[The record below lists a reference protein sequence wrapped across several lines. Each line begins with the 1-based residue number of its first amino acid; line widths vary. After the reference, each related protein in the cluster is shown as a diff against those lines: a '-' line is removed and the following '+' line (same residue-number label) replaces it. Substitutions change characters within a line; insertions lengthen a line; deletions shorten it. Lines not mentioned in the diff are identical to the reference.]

1 MRLSLRS
8 KIMIAILAAVIA
20 TEALAVWA
28 INRRIEAGASR
39 ESNAQAQAQA
49 AQARA
54 LYTERANTLLAE
66 GEAVSFYPAVIA
78 AIEGQN
84 AQPLL
89 TWSSR
94 VNTAQGSHVTVVN
107 KDGKVV
113 ARGHDPDRKGDDLTN
128 LEGVRMAL
136 AGEKVSGAEEGDEL
150 GLALRGYAPVRQ
162 QGTSG
167 AIVGAVMIADAFDD
181 RLLDRL
187 GGSEGRAADLRV
199 EAGAGGADRCDSPA
213 GRDSATCSFSVTSP
227 SGRPAATV
235 ALSVPLLDI
244 DEARADAR
252 RAAWLVLAGVL
263 VAGVAGSWLLSG
275 SLTRR
280 LGRLTGAAQ
289 SIAAGDFDRPTG
301 VGGSDEIGV
310 LARSLDTMREQVGA
324 ATGAL
329 KNERD
334 VLDAVLGSV
343 EDGILMT
350 EHSGRVAVANGRW
363 RELLGGTGLP
373 AARDLVRIGGAGGT
387 FAQAAAGWLKEPERV
402 AGADFERFDP
412 YRRFRC
418 YTAPVRLPERDRGT
432 PEGSVGTV
440 DAGHAAPVGRIFV
453 MRDVTKESEAERM
466 RTALVSTVSHELRSP
481 LTAIKG
487 YTDTLLDS
495 GPWDTDTERE
505 FLEIIRVSTEK
516 LSLLVD
522 NLLDAAKMEA
532 GVLTLER
539 EPIRV
544 ERIVEQVVA
553 QRRRLAPNHP
563 LTTEID
569 ADLPMAE
576 ADPLRVEQVITN
588 LVENA
593 IKYSPD
599 GGPVTVRVRGGEMI
613 TVSVSDHGVGI
624 TPEQAE
630 HLFERFYRVD
640 SSLARTTKGVGLGL
654 FICRSLVEAHGGR
667 IWVES
672 TPGQGS
678 TFSFTLPTLASTE
691 RGTRSAEPG
700 AVTLRLRVPEGVVT

>member
-1 MRLSLRS
+1 
-8 KIMIAILAAVIA
+8 
-20 TEALAVWA
+20 
-28 INRRIEAGASR
+28 
-39 ESNAQAQAQA
+39 
-49 AQARA
+49 
-54 LYTERANTLLAE
+54 
-66 GEAVSFYPAVIA
+66 
-78 AIEGQN
+78 
-84 AQPLL
+84 
-89 TWSSR
+89 
-94 VNTAQGSHVTVVN
+94 
-107 KDGKVV
+107 
-113 ARGHDPDRKGDDLTN
+113 
-128 LEGVRMAL
+128 
-136 AGEKVSGAEEGDEL
+136 
-150 GLALRGYAPVRQ
+150 
-162 QGTSG
+162 
-167 AIVGAVMIADAFDD
+167 
-181 RLLDRL
+181 
-187 GGSEGRAADLRV
+187 
-199 EAGAGGADRCDSPA
+199 
-213 GRDSATCSFSVTSP
+213 
-227 SGRPAATV
+227 
-235 ALSVPLLDI
+235 
-244 DEARADAR
+244 
-252 RAAWLVLAGVL
+252 
-263 VAGVAGSWLLSG
+263 
-275 SLTRR
+275 
-280 LGRLTGAAQ
+280 
-289 SIAAGDFDRPTG
+289 
-301 VGGSDEIGV
+301 
-310 LARSLDTMREQVGA
+310 
-324 ATGAL
+324 
-329 KNERD
+329 
-334 VLDAVLGSV
+334 
-343 EDGILMT
+343 
-350 EHSGRVAVANGRW
+350 
-363 RELLGGTGLP
+363 
-373 AARDLVRIGGAGGT
+373 
-387 FAQAAAGWLKEPERV
+387 
-402 AGADFERFDP
+402 
-412 YRRFRC
+412 
-418 YTAPVRLPERDRGT
+418 LPERDRGT

-553 QRRRLAPNHP
+553 QRRRLAPHHP